1 MATRVN
7 VPPLLLAQLLARRV
21 EWVPLTALLVCL
33 VGAGLQWLALPR
45 MAEHARAQERS
56 LINDPSERNRF
67 DDDSLHT
74 ERYRAFKDRLAEN
87 SERGE
92 LLKIVFSEATAAGIP
107 LAQGDY
113 TLVAETEGGYDKLQ
127 INLPL
132 KGSYKQI
139 RVFTKTLLD
148 KLPQLSLDEISFRRD
163 NIKSPNVE
171 ARLRLTLYLKRAG

>member
-1 MATRVN
+1 MASRVS
-7 VPPLLLAQLLARRV
+7 VAPWLLVQLVARRV
-21 EWVPLTALLVCL
+21 EWMPLVALLVCL
-33 VGAGLQWLALPR
+33 VGAGLQWLALPQ
-45 MAEHARAQERS
+45 MAQHARALESTLIDDPQVHSRS
-56 LINDPSERNRF
+56 AG
-67 DDDSLHT
+67 DSLHA
-74 ERYRAFKDRLAEN
+74 ERYHAFKDRLAEN

-92 LLKIVFSEATAAGIP
+92 LLKTVFTEAATAGIP

-113 TLVAETEGGYDKLQ
+113 TLIAESEGGYDKLQ

-139 RVFTKTLLD
+139 RAFTKTLLE

-171 ARLRLTLYLKRAG
+171 AKLRLTLYLKRAG